1 VSVPVAVFV
10 FGTGDIVAL
19 IVTLNR
25 LVVVATGNIDT
36 DKDAWLSAVGAA
48 EGDVDVVALGD
59 DWKDGD
65 GTADDEPRTVAVS
78 LREPSAVDDDDVVGD
93 DVRTA
98 PIAKREPAADP
109 T

>member
-10 FGTGDIVAL
+10 FGAGDIVAL

-25 LVVVATGNIDT
+25 LVDVAIGKTDT
-36 DKDAWLSAVGAA
+36 DDDAWLSAVGAA
-48 EGDVDVVALGD
+48 EGDEDELALGENS
-59 DWKDGD
+59 DGD

-98 PIAKREPAADP
+98 PTAKREPAAVP